1 MKTATLSISVA
12 LALSGFLAGDQ
23 IDQQLQKILEGA
35 KIQNVIGEVF
45 LPVQP
50 HKGDR
55 IDRLRLPEK
64 SDSVPYYSILLVP
77 RPTPDGGQERPYIR
91 FHGKFQRI
99 HPHVTRKGFGFSVRC
114 GPAEQKPTDF
124 VEATFLFNV
133 DTDAK
138 ELRIIMSVWRV
149 YEEIESPYGFM
160 ACLELSKEI
169 SDDDIA
175 TLKKLTSIP
184 PK

>member
-1 MKTATLSISVA
+1 MKTIVLSILVA
-12 LALSGFLAGDQ
+12 FVLTGFVAADQ
-23 IDQQLQKILEGA
+23 IDQEMQRIFEGA
-35 KIQNVIGEVF
+35 EIQNMMGEVF

-50 HKGDR
+50 RKGDR
-55 IDRLRLPEK
+55 IASFRVPDK
-64 SDSVPYYSILLVP
+64 DGPYYSILVAQ
-77 RPTPDGGQERPYIR
+77 RPGPDGVPERPYVR
-91 FHGKFQRI
+91 FHGKFQPI

-124 VEATFLFNV
+124 VEATFMFNV

-138 ELRIIMSVWRV
+138 ELQIIMSVWRV
-149 YEEIESPYGFM
+149 YKEIEPPFGFM
-160 ACLELSKEI
+160 ACLELSKKI

-175 TLKKLTSIP
+175 ALKRLTSIP